1 MFQDRKE
8 AGLRLAEKLSQ
19 YNHTK
24 DTVILA
30 IPRGGVEVGYY
41 LAQKLA
47 LPLDVIIIKKIGYP
61 GNEEL
66 AMGAVGT
73 ESVYIHEDAQKSV
86 PQEYIQ
92 KEIQQKQEQA
102 RERYAL
108 LRGKKA
114 PLQVQGKIVVVVDDG
129 IATGATMLMAL
140 QILKKQK
147 ARRIIVAVPVAPPA
161 TIYKLREIADEV
173 ICLEEPDFFMAIGE
187 FYQNFQQVEDEE
199 VKKLLGRATKR

>member
-8 AGLRLAEKLSQ
+8 AGLRLAEKLRP
-19 YNHTK
+19 YRHKK
-24 DTVILA
+24 DTLVLA

-41 LAQKLA
+41 LARELK
-47 LPLDVIIIKKIGYP
+47 LPLDIIVVKKLGYP

-66 AMGAVGT
+66 ALGAVGT
-73 ESVYIHEDAQKSV
+73 EGVYIHEDAKGSI
-86 PQEYIQ
+86 PKEYIQ
-92 KEIQQKQEQA
+92 KEIQNKQQQA

-114 PLQVQGKIVVVVDDG
+114 PLQVKGKMIIVVDDG

-140 QILKKQK
+140 QILKKQGAK
-147 ARRIIVAVPVAPPA
+147 RIIVAVPVAPPS

-173 ICLEEPDFFMAIGE
+173 ICLDQPDFFMAIGE
-187 FYQNFQQVEDEE
+187 FYRNFRQVEDEE
-199 VKKLLGRATKR
+199 AKKLLQKAKGE

>member
-8 AGLRLAEKLSQ
+8 AGLRLAEKLSK
-19 YNHTK
+19 YSHAK
-24 DTVILA
+24 DTLLLA

-47 LPLDVIIIKKIGYP
+47 LPLDVIIIKKLGYP

-73 ESVYIHEDAQKSV
+73 ETVYVHEDARKSV
-86 PQEYIQ
+86 PKEYIQ
-92 KEIQQKQEQA
+92 KEIQRKQQQA

-108 LRGKKA
+108 LRGKKT
-114 PLQVQGKIVVVVDDG
+114 PPPVQGKTVIIVDDG

-147 ARRIIVAVPVAPPA
+147 ARKIIVAVPVSPPT

-187 FYQNFQQVEDEE
+187 FYKNFRQVEDEE
-199 VKKLLGRATKR
+199 AKELLEKASKK

>member
-8 AGLRLAEKLSQ
+8 AGRRLAEKLSP
-19 YNHTK
+19 YRCKKETL
-24 DTVILA
+24 ILA
-30 IPRGGVEVGYY
+30 IPRGGVEVGYSV
-41 LAQKLA
+41 AQELS
-47 LPLDVIIIKKIGYP
+47 LPLDVIIIKKLGYP

-66 AMGAVGT
+66 ALGAVGT
-73 ESVYIHEDAQKSV
+73 EGVYLDNDAQEPIPSDYV
-86 PQEYIQ
+86 QR
-92 KEIQQKQEQA
+92 EIKQKQQQA

-114 PLQVQGKIVVVVDDG
+114 PLQLQGKTVIVVDDG

-147 ARRIIVAVPVAPPA
+147 VKRIIVAVPVAPPA
-161 TIYKLREIADEV
+161 TVYKLREIADEV

-187 FYQNFQQVEDEE
+187 FYRNFQQVEDEQA
-199 VKKLLGRATKR
+199 KKLLEKANKH